1 MRTSLMAG
9 ACLATALLVGGGVIG
24 HAGDEN
30 PPPNTRA
37 DDTGKNVRDRAGT
50 TATANKQSTDP
61 KDVEITREIRRAITN
76 DSSMSTNARN
86 VKIVTVDRQVTL
98 RGPVNSAKEKEKIV
112 KQAQKIAGANKVED
126 ELEIARP

>member
-1 MRTSLMAG
+1 MAG
-9 ACLATALLVGGGVIG
+9 ALASALLIGGGAISR
-24 HAGDEN
+24 ASDEN

-37 DDTGKNVRDRAGT
+37 DDTGKNVRDRDGT
-50 TATANKQSTDP
+50 TATADKQSTDP

-86 VKIVTVDRQVTL
+86 VKIVTIDRQVTL

-112 KQAQKIAGANKVED
+112 KEAQKIAGANKVED
-126 ELEIARP
+126 HLEVARP